1 MELKSG
7 CKLGKEHQFNSKIL
21 VKKDPSGFNKSQSRY
36 IPTTTTILSWAKNM
50 SQGNL
55 NNCIEFLELQ
65 EDTSLSVVEY
75 RIKTLN
81 KISSNWKLSQEKY
94 LQLFIGIVIL
104 GFVVLAIILSTT
116 IVLIKVSREINHLGA
131 LSYWRTH
138 FDLSRGNSNDYTN
151 LPAPVF
157 KVNRI
162 GNLGTI
168 IEEAV

>member
-1 MELKSG
+1 
-7 CKLGKEHQFNSKIL
+7 
-21 VKKDPSGFNKSQSRY
+21 
-36 IPTTTTILSWAKNM
+36 M

-55 NNCIEFLELQ
+55 NNYIEFLEIQ

-75 RIKTLN
+75 RIKTLS
-81 KISSNWKLSQEKY
+81 KISNNWKLSQKKY
-94 LQLFIGIVIL
+94 SQLSIGIVIL
-104 GFVVLAIILSTT
+104 VFFVLGIILSTA
-116 IVLIKVSREINHLGA
+116 IVLIKVSREINHFGA

-157 KVNRI
+157 IVNRI